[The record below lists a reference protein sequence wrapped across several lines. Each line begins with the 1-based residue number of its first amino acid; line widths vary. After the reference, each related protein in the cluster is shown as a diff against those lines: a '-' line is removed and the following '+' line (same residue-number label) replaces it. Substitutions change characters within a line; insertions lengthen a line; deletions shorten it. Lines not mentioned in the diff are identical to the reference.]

1 MQGDGGQ
8 PDRTQAGLGDI
19 DRLIHEPARLAILSL
34 LFVIESADF
43 LFVVRQTGLTRG
55 NLSSH
60 VSRLE
65 DAGYVAVEKQFK
77 GKRPHTTLRM
87 TSAGRFAFQEYRA
100 QIETLLAQHPGNNN
114 DNAK

>member
-1 MQGDGGQ
+1 MQGDGRRSE
-8 PDRTQAGLGDI
+8 PTQAGLSDI

-43 LFVVRQTGLTRG
+43 LFVMRQTGLTRG

-65 DAGYVAVEKQFK
+65 GAGYLAVEKRFK
-77 GKRPHTTLRM
+77 GRRPHTTLRM
-87 TSAGRFAFQEYRA
+87 TSDGRFAFQQYRT
-100 QIETLLAQHPGNNN
+100 QIEAVLLQHPGNAN
-114 DNAK
+114 DNVT

>member
-1 MQGDGGQ
+1 MQGDGRRAE
-8 PDRTQAGLGDI
+8 PTQAGLSEI

-43 LFVVRQTGLTRG
+43 LFVMRQTGLTRG

-65 DAGYVAVEKQFK
+65 GAGYVAVEKQFK

-87 TSAGRFAFQEYRA
+87 TSEGRVAFREYRT
-100 QIETLLAQHPGNNN
+100 QIETLLSQPPGNAD
-114 DNAK
+114 DNVT